1 MRMKVLFASLLLA
14 ASGQVL
20 AQSSAQVGGQVF
32 DENGDPVV
40 GAQIMV
46 KGSKTGTVTDIDG
59 KFSLPSA
66 KKGEAIVITYLGMDS
81 QTLKAAPGMKVSMHS
96 QDRQLDEVIVV
107 AYGEQKKSS
116 FTGSAGVVNADKI
129 AVRQVTNVVDAL
141 NGQVAGVQMINTSG
155 NPSST
160 PTIRVRGISSINAGQ
175 DPLIVVDGAPYY
187 GSWSDI
193 NPADVASV
201 TVLKDAASNALYGA
215 RGANGVIMI
224 TTKNPQVGKTV
235 ITVDAKWGSNSRGSQ
250 TYDMISDPGQYYE
263 THYKS
268 LYNYYTN
275 AKGMS
280 AYAAHVAANNALGG
294 SSEKGGLGYICYNVP
309 EGQYL
314 IGDNGKLNP
323 NATLGNKISYNGKDY
338 TISPDDWLKAAYRN
352 TLRQEYNMNVN
363 GGNDSSQF
371 YASLGYLDNPGIA
384 YGSQFKRY
392 TARLK
397 ATYKANEWLKVGGNV
412 NYAHTVTDNATEVDS
427 DGNNSTTNTFYM
439 VNTIAPI
446 YPLYLRD
453 GNGNIMTDDNG
464 KIYDYGNGMN
474 AGLNRPVLS
483 QLNLLKDD
491 QLQASH
497 SVGNTFGINGF
508 ADITPT
514 FVKGLKITLNGTVDD
529 YEYRYQSTKQ
539 PYYGF
544 GATTYPN
551 GEVTVGHYRYYTVN
565 FQQLVNYARSFGLH
579 NMTLLLG
586 HENYKQTYE
595 YVYGGRSN
603 MFSFK
608 ENHELAG
615 AITNEPTYSNQT
627 NYNTEGFFFRGMYD
641 YDGKY
646 FGQVSYRRDGSSRF
660 SPAHRWGDFYSF
672 GGAWILTKED
682 WMAGTKSW
690 LDMLKV
696 KFSFGQQG
704 NDAIGNNRYLDTYGI
719 GSMNGDMAL
728 TFASKGNDKIT
739 WETNTNINAGLEFEL
754 FKGRLTG
761 DVEYFYRKT
770 TDMLCFISVPMSMG
784 YAGYYSNVGNMVN
797 RGVELNLAGDVI
809 RTKDFAWNI
818 NLNATHYTNE
828 ITKLYEE
835 NKNEMLSGYA
845 GYHNGS
851 YYYGEGLPIYTW
863 RLKKYAGVNEKGEST
878 WYVENEDGSLGKS
891 AKWSEGSYFAC
902 GAPTPDLYGGFGTS
916 LSFKGIDVGVNFTY
930 SIGGK
935 SYDSGYQSLMS
946 VPHDSWTGFNFHK
959 DMLDA
964 WSPSNRESNIPRLQY
979 NDTDASSSSDRFLIN
994 GSYLNLQS
1002 INIGYTLPKSLTRRL
1017 GLTKVRV
1024 YGSADNVYLWSKRKG
1039 FDPRTSFTGSPS
1051 NEQYAFVRTI
1061 SGGITLQF

>member
-20 AQSSAQVGGQVF
+20 AQSSGQVGGQVF

-116 FTGSAGVVNADKI
+116 FTGSAGVVDADKI

-275 AKGMS
+275 DKGMS
-280 AYAAHVAANNALGG
+280 AYAAHVAANNAIGG

-397 ATYKANEWLKVGGNV
+397 ATYKANEWLVGGNV
-412 NYAHTVTDNATEVDS
+412 NYAHTVTDYATEVDS
-427 DGNNSTTNTFYM
+427 NGKNSSTNTFYM

-483 QLNLLKDD
+483 QVNQLKND

-508 ADITPT
+508 AEITPT

-529 YEYRYQSTKQ
+529 YEYRYQSTQQ

-690 LDMLKV
+690 LNMLKV

-863 RLKKYAGVNEKGEST
+863 RLKKYAGVNEEGEST

-902 GAPTPDLYGGFGTS
+902 GDPTPDLYGGFGTS
-916 LSFKGIDVGVNFTY
+916 LSFKGIDVSVNFTY

-935 SYDSGYQSLMS
+935 SYDSGYQSLMG
-946 VPHDSWTGFNFHK
+946 VPYDSWTGFNFHK

-964 WSPSNRESNIPRLQY
+964 WSPSNRGSNIPRLQY

-994 GSYLNLQS
+994 ASYLNLQS

-1024 YGSADNVYLWSKRKG
+1024 YGAADNVYLWSKRKG

>member
-20 AQSSAQVGGQVF
+20 AQSSGQVGGQVF

-116 FTGSAGVVNADKI
+116 FTGSAGVVDADKI

-268 LYNYYTN
+268 LYKLYQC
-275 AKGMS
+275 KGMS
-280 AYAAHVAANNALGG
+280 AYAAHVAANNAIGG

-412 NYAHTVTDNATEVDS
+412 NYAHTVTDYATEVDS
-427 DGNNSTTNTFYM
+427 NGKNSSTNTFYM

-483 QLNLLKDD
+483 QVNQLKND

-508 ADITPT
+508 AEITPT

-529 YEYRYQSTKQ
+529 YEYRYQSTQQ

-627 NYNTEGFFFRGMYD
+627 NYNTEGFFFRGLYD

-690 LDMLKV
+690 LNMLKV

-902 GAPTPDLYGGFGTS
+902 GDPTPDLYGGFGTS
-916 LSFKGIDVGVNFTY
+916 LSFKGIDVSVNFTY

-935 SYDSGYQSLMS
+935 SYDSGYQSLMG
-946 VPHDSWTGFNFHK
+946 VPYDSWTGFNFHK

-964 WSPSNRESNIPRLQY
+964 WSPSNRGSNIPRLQY
-979 NDTDASSSSDRFLIN
+979 NDTDANSSSDRFLIN
-994 GSYLNLQS
+994 ASYLNLQS

-1024 YGSADNVYLWSKRKG
+1024 YGAADNVYLWSKRKG

>member
-1 MRMKVLFASLLLA
+1 
-14 ASGQVL
+14 
-20 AQSSAQVGGQVF
+20 
-32 DENGDPVV
+32 
-40 GAQIMV
+40 
-46 KGSKTGTVTDIDG
+46 
-59 KFSLPSA
+59 
-66 KKGEAIVITYLGMDS
+66 
-81 QTLKAAPGMKVSMHS
+81 MKVSMHS

-116 FTGSAGVVNADKI
+116 FTGSAGVVDADKI

-275 AKGMS
+275 GKGMS
-280 AYAAHVAANNALGG
+280 AYAAHVAANNAIGG

-514 FVKGLKITLNGTVDD
+514 FVKGLKI
-529 YEYRYQSTKQ
+529 
-539 PYYGF
+539 P
-544 GATTYPN
+544 
-551 GEVTVGHYRYYTVN
+551 
-565 FQQLVNYARSFGLH
+565 
-579 NMTLLLG
+579 
-586 HENYKQTYE
+586 
-595 YVYGGRSN
+595 
-603 MFSFK
+603 
-608 ENHELAG
+608 
-615 AITNEPTYSNQT
+615 
-627 NYNTEGFFFRGMYD
+627 
-641 YDGKY
+641 
-646 FGQVSYRRDGSSRF
+646 
-660 SPAHRWGDFYSF
+660 
-672 GGAWILTKED
+672 
-682 WMAGTKSW
+682 
-690 LDMLKV
+690 
-696 KFSFGQQG
+696 
-704 NDAIGNNRYLDTYGI
+704 
-719 GSMNGDMAL
+719 
-728 TFASKGNDKIT
+728 
-739 WETNTNINAGLEFEL
+739 
-754 FKGRLTG
+754 
-761 DVEYFYRKT
+761 
-770 TDMLCFISVPMSMG
+770 
-784 YAGYYSNVGNMVN
+784 
-797 RGVELNLAGDVI
+797 
-809 RTKDFAWNI
+809 
-818 NLNATHYTNE
+818 
-828 ITKLYEE
+828 
-835 NKNEMLSGYA
+835 
-845 GYHNGS
+845 
-851 YYYGEGLPIYTW
+851 
-863 RLKKYAGVNEKGEST
+863 
-878 WYVENEDGSLGKS
+878 
-891 AKWSEGSYFAC
+891 
-902 GAPTPDLYGGFGTS
+902 
-916 LSFKGIDVGVNFTY
+916 
-930 SIGGK
+930 
-935 SYDSGYQSLMS
+935 
-946 VPHDSWTGFNFHK
+946 
-959 DMLDA
+959 
-964 WSPSNRESNIPRLQY
+964 
-979 NDTDASSSSDRFLIN
+979 
-994 GSYLNLQS
+994 
-1002 INIGYTLPKSLTRRL
+1002 
-1017 GLTKVRV
+1017 
-1024 YGSADNVYLWSKRKG
+1024 
-1039 FDPRTSFTGSPS
+1039 
-1051 NEQYAFVRTI
+1051 
-1061 SGGITLQF
+1061 

>member
-1 MRMKVLFASLLLA
+1 MKMKVLFATLLLA

-20 AQSSAQVGGQVF
+20 AQSSGQVGGQVF

-66 KKGEAIVITYLGMDS
+66 KQGETIVVSYLGMDS
-81 QTLKAAPGMKVSMHS
+81 QTVKAAPGMKVNMHS

-116 FTGSAGVVNADKI
+116 FTGSAGVVDADKI

-275 AKGMS
+275 GKGMS
-280 AYAAHVAANNALGG
+280 AYAAHVAANNAIGG

-363 GGNDSSQF
+363 GGNDNSQF

-412 NYAHTVTDNATEVDS
+412 NYAHTVTDYATEVDS
-427 DGNNSTTNTFYM
+427 YGNNSSTNTFYM

-483 QLNLLKDD
+483 QVNKLKDD

-508 ADITPT
+508 AEITPT

-529 YEYRYQSTKQ
+529 YEYRYQSTQQ

-608 ENHELAG
+608 GNHELAG

-660 SPAHRWGDFYSF
+660 PAHRWGDFYSF
-672 GGAWILTKED
+672 GGAWILTKEN

-690 LDMLKV
+690 LNMLKV

-828 ITKLYEE
+828 ITKLFDE

-902 GAPTPDLYGGFGTS
+902 GDPTPDLYGGFGTS

-946 VPHDSWTGFNFHK
+946 VPYDSWTGFNFHK

-964 WSPSNRESNIPRLQY
+964 WSPSNRGSNIPRLQY

-1017 GLTKVRV
+1017 GLTKIRV
-1024 YGSADNVYLWSKRKG
+1024 YGAADNVYLWSKRKG